1 MGWRFLATDH
11 SWAAA
16 IARVVL
22 AAVVWAHGAQKLF
35 GWFGGHG
42 PQWYADGFSKFFGI
56 PPLLTWGLMLTEAVG
71 MLFLVIGFA
80 GRLWAALATL
90 IMLGA
95 IYFAHFRNGFYMNWY
110 GDKRGEGYEYH
121 LLALALCAVV
131 LIMGSGAASVDRL
144 LMRRGV
150 TRAQS
155 AAGEK

>member
-1 MGWRFLATDH
+1 MLATDD

-16 IARVVL
+16 IARVTL
-22 AAVVWAHGAQKLF
+22 GGVVWAHGAQKLL

-42 PQWYADGFSKFFGI
+42 PQWYAEGFSKFFGI

-71 MLFLVIGFA
+71 MLLLVAGFA
-80 GRLWAALATL
+80 GRLWAALAML

-95 IYFAHFRNGFYMNWY
+95 IHFAHLRNGFYMNWY
-110 GDKRGEGYEYH
+110 GDKRGEGFEYH

-144 LMRRGV
+144 LMRRTV
-150 TRAQS
+150 TEPRES
-155 AAGEK
+155 AKHA